1 MRSNPRLRLGP
12 VLSGVAA
19 LGALFG
25 VGCSQQPDRPAG
37 VSKDRAFISYRP
49 AAEGSSQP
57 RLAVKDLIDVKGEVT
72 TAGSK
77 ALALQ
82 GRPATKDA
90 ACLQIARERGVS
102 IVGKTNLAE
111 FAASVSGVNDY
122 YGTPKSRKSQWR
134 RRVPGGS
141 SSGSAVAVANG
152 EADIAF
158 GTDSGGS
165 VRVPAACSGVAGL
178 KTTHG
183 LISLAGVYPVSP
195 EHLDTVGPLARDTD
209 GLVQGMDLLQR
220 GFAGKYAN
228 AMAARPTGKSIRVG
242 RLYLPG
248 ASAQIDGAV
257 DHALRAAGF
266 EVVTLSEVFRDEWK
280 QAEKD
285 GMTIAEAGI
294 WIHNRQ
300 YEDSPD
306 VSARAKATLLL
317 GKTGYP
323 DDYRAAIRN
332 KAAWQ
337 RTLRRVFR
345 EVDFIALPTLQARPP
360 SIKLFGDS
368 LLLEAAVLSIQNT
381 MPVNFAGN
389 PALAIPVPLEPER
402 RRQGR
407 NGPLTSLQLVG
418 PMLSEAEL
426 LNAGRLIEAARP

>member
-1 MRSNPRLRLGP
+1 
-12 VLSGVAA
+12 
-19 LGALFG
+19 
-25 VGCSQQPDRPAG
+25 

-49 AAEGSSQP
+49 APEGSSQP

-77 ALALQ
+77 YLALH
-82 GRPATKDA
+82 GRPAAKDA
-90 ACLQIARERGVS
+90 ACLQIARERGVP

-165 VRVPAACSGVAGL
+165 VRVPAACSGIAGL

-183 LISLAGVYPVSP
+183 LISLEGVYPVSP
-195 EHLDTVGPLARDTD
+195 KHLDTVGPLARDTD

-220 GFAGKYAN
+220 GFAGKYAK
-228 AMAARPTGKSIRVG
+228 AKGAQPTGKSIRVG
-242 RLYLPG
+242 RLYLLG
-248 ASAQIDGAV
+248 ASAEIDGAV

-266 EVVTLSEVFRDEWK
+266 EVVTLSDAFRDEWK

-285 GMTIAEAGI
+285 GMTVAEAGI
-294 WIHNRQ
+294 WIQNRK
-300 YEDSPD
+300 YENDPD
-306 VSARAKATLLL
+306 VSMRTKTAMRL
-317 GKTGYP
+317 GKTAYP
-323 DDYRAAIRN
+323 DAYREAVRK

-337 RTLRRVFR
+337 RTLRRVFQ
-345 EVDFIALPTLQARPP
+345 EVDFIALPTLQTRPP

-368 LLLEAAVLSIQNT
+368 LLLEGAVLSIQNT
-381 MPVNFAGN
+381 VPVNFGGN

-402 RRQGR
+402 RRKDR
-407 NGPLTSLQLVG
+407 DGPLTSLQLVG

-426 LNAGRLIEAARP
+426 LNAGRLIEAARL